1 MKKTLALILTAAMGV
16 TALGACSNTTETSV
30 PETQAETVAETTAEQ
45 TEATAAET
53 TAAETEAT
61 AAETTAAAFD
71 PTITSD
77 LQNLFDTGMEGL
89 VGVNYT
95 PVYYM
100 GIPSDDPLGNTF
112 LCMAT
117 AVVPDAEP
125 YWALVT
131 MEDVGSEVTITE
143 IKTIDYGASST
154 ASEVVFAEGSDG
166 PALGAYEE
174 VPDAP
179 VPDEFQNVG
188 GYVFYDVLA
197 TQVVSGMNY
206 CCLTQENGQWSLVT
220 VYVNTQGEAEVT
232 NVAALNF

>member
-16 TALGACSNTTETSV
+16 TALGACSNTTETSA

-53 TAAETEAT
+53 TAEQTEAT

-117 AVVPDAEP
+117 AVVPDATP

-143 IKTIDYGASST
+143 IKTICECGRK
-154 ASEVVFAEGSDG
+154 
-166 PALGAYEE
+166 
-174 VPDAP
+174 
-179 VPDEFQNVG
+179 
-188 GYVFYDVLA
+188 A
-197 TQVVSGMNY
+197 TVNARFD
-206 CCLTQENGQWSLVT
+206 ENGRIITEGDQVMLGGNDRYTAMCHRCW
-220 VYVNTQGEAEVT
+220 VNKIKEQQ
-232 NVAALNF
+232 L

>member
-16 TALGACSNTTETSV
+16 TALGACSNTTETSA

-45 TEATAAET
+45 TEATATET

-117 AVVPDAEP
+117 AVVPDATP

-179 VPDEFQNVG
+179 VSDEVQNVG

-220 VYVNTQGEAEVT
+220 VYVNTQSEAEVT